1 MKVAGHDSAHEWS
14 FHERPWRHYQCDG
27 EREVNGLKIAS
38 VTQILGVLDK
48 SALVAWAAN
57 KTVEGICELHS
68 LGGFRWP
75 KDVVKKRKDGTE
87 YTVPAWRI
95 LQGRLKSAGL
105 DHNAVRDEAAFRG
118 TSIHE
123 LHENWVRDGKA
134 PKPTDYPEA
143 WRGFVR
149 AYVKWLLMM
158 SQRGASFE
166 SVEQIVGSATYG
178 FAGSCDTV
186 AVITGPDG
194 KRERWDF
201 KTSKQVY
208 ARTNFRQLAGYE
220 LADVEMGNEPT
231 DTQHIAV
238 LTEAGDLVTAQST
251 EGPESFLE
259 VLRVWRRDQPLI
271 KLDDAAYRARTKGAK
286 QDAR

>member
-1 MKVAGHDSAHEWS
+1 VKIPGHDVAHKWS
-14 FHERPWRHYQCDG
+14 FHEKPWRHYQCDG
-27 EREVNGLKIAS
+27 KRETPSGLKIAS

-57 KTVEGICELHS
+57 VSIQGCWTIAGQKGYRRPRDLVKT
-68 LGGFRWP
+68 
-75 KDVVKKRKDGTE
+75 KKDGTE
-87 YTVPAWRI
+87 YIVPGWRV
-95 LQGRLKSAGL
+95 LQGKLKAAGL
-105 DHNAVRDEAAFRG
+105 DHNSVRDEAAFRG
-118 TSIHE
+118 TSIHT
-123 LHENWVRDGKA
+123 LHEEWVRDGKM
-134 PKPTDYPEA
+134 PNPLDFPEA
-143 WRGFVR
+143 WRGYVG
-149 AYVKWLLMM
+149 AYAKWLLMM
-158 SQRGASFE
+158 SGRGARFE

-186 AVITGPDG
+186 AIIERGDG

-231 DTQHIAV
+231 DEQWIAV
-238 LTEAGDLVTAQST
+238 LRQNGDLVTARST

-259 VLRVWRRDQPLI
+259 VLAVWRRDQPLI
-271 KLDDAAYRARTKGAK
+271 KLDDAAYNARRKG
-286 QDAR
+286 